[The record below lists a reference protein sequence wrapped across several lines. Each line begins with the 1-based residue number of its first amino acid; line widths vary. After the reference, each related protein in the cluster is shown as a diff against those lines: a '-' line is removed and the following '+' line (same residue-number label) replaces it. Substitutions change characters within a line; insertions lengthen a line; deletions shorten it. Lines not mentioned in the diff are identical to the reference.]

1 MELYISSNYDGV
13 SNPDVQGNWFE
24 LTNFVTNWD
33 PDSNDWGFVSS
44 GNIDLTQFISS
55 SITIAYK
62 YIGTNSNG
70 ATWEVD
76 NIIIRE

>member
-13 SNPDVQGNWFE
+13 SNPDVQGTWFE
-24 LTNFVTNWD
+24 LTNFVPNWD

-55 SITIAYK
+55 SVTIAYK
-62 YIGTNSNG
+62 YIGTDSDG

>member
-24 LTNFVTNWD
+24 LTSFVPNWD

-44 GNIDLTQFISS
+44 GNIDITQFISS
-55 SITIAYK
+55 SVTIAYK
-62 YIGTNSNG
+62 YVGTSSNG

-76 NIIIRE
+76 NIIITE

>member
-1 MELYISSNYDGV
+1 MKLYISSNYDGV
-13 SNPDVQGNWFE
+13 SNPDVQGTWFE
-24 LTNFVTNWD
+24 LTNFVPNWD

-55 SITIAYK
+55 SVTIAYK
-62 YIGTNSNG
+62 YIGTDSDG

>member
-13 SNPDVQGNWFE
+13 SNPDVQGTWFE
-24 LTNFVTNWD
+24 LTNFVPNWD

-55 SITIAYK
+55 SVTIAYK
-62 YIGTNSNG
+62 YIGTDSDG

-76 NIIIRE
+76 NIIVRE